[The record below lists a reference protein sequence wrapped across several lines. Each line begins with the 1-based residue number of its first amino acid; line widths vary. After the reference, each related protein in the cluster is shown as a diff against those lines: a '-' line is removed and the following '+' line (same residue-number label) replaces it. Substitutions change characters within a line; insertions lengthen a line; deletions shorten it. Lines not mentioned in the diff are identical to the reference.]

1 MHPVLAAVRA
11 ALAVGPVAPG
21 SPPDPWHAWLLVVL
35 ARQVDR
41 QRWLVRVQHERLLP
55 ASDEDEGADEVPGMP
70 GWRFLFHGEGL
81 CLTAPDGE
89 TIDVDDH
96 GDGGLTIDP
105 YFFTQRILSLRH
117 PALPERRL
125 LAFLPTADAL
135 VAAIR
140 ELLREGL
147 LVLGKHGH
155 VFRVVREL
163 EEDAGAFASIDFS
176 DAALRAR
183 WAEHLGDHELLARER
198 PSAAAEARATV
209 QREAY
214 KRYLLAG
221 IASEATARAFI
232 DPLEAVLTP
241 AELVDACAGLIDAAV
256 NATAGH
262 AIERLDAHPDY
273 PVCPAVSRLLARADP
288 ERHHPYAVHAAA
300 RYLLR
305 RGIERERAVEVVLA
319 FARVRVVAGYKGNP
333 FLGELALLLLEH
345 APAHA
350 LAALRRALR
359 SSTPVVRTNAA
370 AALAALGQPWCQ
382 RELQLAL
389 DDAATFEKSASVRAA
404 LSWMGSD
411 EARAAV
417 TRWTQT
423 HVLRATKGPG
433 YGWEEVQ
440 EANVDGSLAHEIDQ
454 RRAWADAVRAG
465 IDPDFDRVMWG

>member
-1 MHPVLAAVRA
+1 MHPLLLALRA
-11 ALAVGPVAPG
+11 ALAAAPVA
-21 SPPDPWHAWLLVVL
+21 SSAPPDPWHAWLLVAL
-35 ARQVDR
+35 ARQVER
-41 QRWLVRVQHERLLP
+41 QRWLMRVRHERL
-55 ASDEDEGADEVPGMP
+55 DTDTFEGEVPGMP
-70 GWRFLFHGEGL
+70 GWTFLFHGDGL

-89 TIDVDDH
+89 AIDVDDH

-105 YFFTQRILSLRH
+105 YFFARRILSLPR

-125 LAFLPTADAL
+125 RAFLPTADAM

-140 ELLREGL
+140 ELTEEGL
-147 LVLGKHGH
+147 LIPGAHGH
-155 VFRVVREL
+155 VFRVAREL
-163 EEDAGAFASIDFS
+163 EADAEALAAIDLS

-198 PSAAAEARATV
+198 PSAAAEARAAA

-214 KRYLLAG
+214 RRYLLAR
-221 IASEATARAFI
+221 IADRATARAFL

-256 NATAGH
+256 DATAGH
-262 AIERLDAHPDY
+262 AIERLEAHPDY

-288 ERHHPYAVHAAA
+288 AQHHPYAVHAAA

-305 RGIERERAVEVVLA
+305 RGIERERAVEVALA
-319 FARVRVVAGYKGNP
+319 FARVRVVKGYRGNP

-345 APAHA
+345 APQHA

-359 SSTPVVRTNAA
+359 SSTPVVQKDVA
-370 AALAALGQPWCQ
+370 AALAALGQPWCL
-382 RELQLAL
+382 RELLLAL
-389 DDAATFEKSASVRAA
+389 DEARTFGASAAVRAA

-417 TRWTQT
+417 ARWTQT
-423 HVLRATKGPG
+423 HVLRATRGPG
-433 YGWEEVQ
+433 HGQEEVL
-440 EANVDGSLAHEIDQ
+440 EANAGQSLAAEIDERQ
-454 RRAWADAVRAG
+454 PWADAVRPG
-465 IDPDFDRVMWG
+465 IDPDFDRVVWA